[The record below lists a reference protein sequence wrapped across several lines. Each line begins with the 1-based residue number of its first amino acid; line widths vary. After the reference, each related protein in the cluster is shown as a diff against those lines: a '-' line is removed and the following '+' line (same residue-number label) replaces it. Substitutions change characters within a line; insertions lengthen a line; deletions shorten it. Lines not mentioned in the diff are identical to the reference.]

1 MPSAWSEEIHVR
13 YDPVLPYFSVFCG
26 VVVFDGFGDIRKSL
40 QQEKGINMNTFSGML
55 EVWGMVFRFENKKLS
70 IMLLTSAY
78 GGAVLAIVILILT
91 HWGQSQGC
99 VFPINDRTMR

>member
-1 MPSAWSEEIHVR
+1 MCDTIQFFRIFLFFVGWLFLTV
-13 YDPVLPYFSVFCG
+13 SVIYANRCS
-26 VVVFDGFGDIRKSL
+26 KK
-40 QQEKGINMNTFSGML
+40 KGINMNTFLGML
-55 EVWGMVFRFENKKLS
+55 EMWGMVFRFENKKLS

>member
-1 MPSAWSEEIHVR
+1 MCDTIQFFRIFLFFVGWLFLTV
-13 YDPVLPYFSVFCG
+13 SVIYANRCS
-26 VVVFDGFGDIRKSL
+26 KK
-40 QQEKGINMNTFSGML
+40 KGINMNTFSGML
-55 EVWGMVFRFENKKLS
+55 EMWGMVFRFEDKKLS